1 MIHACTLKKRNV
13 TSLPNCIVAVCLVA
27 FLCLWGTSIAQA
39 QTVPEPPVEIPF
51 RVYEVKDW
59 GTRIAFQLPKLI
71 EGFPSIARVRI
82 HNPTNELWT
91 DLNPEV
97 SDDGV
102 SVTEFTSKDVPPGG
116 TFDFEFSVTPSA
128 DRKLQKKISIH
139 SGPNGQATKK
149 PLLSLDIT
157 GFISPAASVTP
168 TSFTLREFEE
178 GKARIKILTADQKKV
193 KLLWDEIKL
202 AKSDASLQ
210 FENDVKLEGML
221 VHSVKLLPS
230 NAAILEG
237 KQDVILELEVPF
249 VMLGKSEK
257 YTCKTEITLR
267 AESPVR
273 ITPGV
278 VQVDSLKE
286 LEGTQSKT
294 IEFAI
299 SDQRDI
305 DATARPLSVRFAKG
319 DAGGIEKE
327 IPLPEVKIIYQK
339 NRFRHGSVSIPVELL
354 GGNGAEAVHGR
365 LIILEETSPS
375 TFEPLGS
382 ISLTTKSKRSR

>member
-1 MIHACTLKKRNV
+1 MIHACTLKRINI
-13 TSLPNCIVAVCLVA
+13 TSLPNCIAAVCLAA
-27 FLCLWGTSIAQA
+27 FLCLWGTSIAQG
-39 QTVPEPPVEIPF
+39 QTDREPPVEIPF

-59 GTRIAFQLPKLI
+59 GTRIPFQMPKLI
-71 EGFPSIARVRI
+71 EGFPSTARVRI
-82 HNPTNELWT
+82 HNPTNEIWT

-102 SVTEFTSKDVPPGG
+102 SITEFNSKDVPPGG
-116 TFDFEFSVTPSA
+116 TFDFEFSITPPA

-139 SGPNGQATKK
+139 SGPKGQATKK
-149 PLLSLDIT
+149 PLLSLEIT
-157 GFISPAASVTP
+157 GIISQAASVHP
-168 TSFTLREFEE
+168 VSFTLREFEE
-178 GKARIKILTADQKKV
+178 GKARIRIHAADQKKV

-202 AKSDASLQ
+202 AKSDASLH

-286 LEGTQSKT
+286 LEAPQSKT

-299 SDQRDI
+299 SDQRDV
-305 DATARPLSVRFAKG
+305 DATERPLSVRFVKR

-327 IPLPEVKIIYQK
+327 IPLPEVKIISK
-339 NRFRHGSVSIPVELL
+339 NNRFRHGSVSIPAELL
-354 GGNGAEAVHGR
+354 RETGTEAVHGR

-382 ISLTTKSKRSR
+382 ISLITNSKRSR